1 MKKTEEQKNEEI
13 EKYFYRSR
21 IPEFE
26 RKIEYIKK
34 LRKDCRGKIGKLFT
48 FILEK
53 EVTLAKSKNEEIK
66 KKIKKIQRKIINAKK
81 GRIRRKERKTR
92 EEIKKEQEKY
102 YTEKEI
108 DDIIKYG
115 KIHSF
120 TKRQF

>member
-1 MKKTEEQKNEEI
+1 MQKTKEQKYEEI
-13 EKYFYRSR
+13 EQYFYKSE

-34 LRKDCRGKIGKLFT
+34 LIKDCRGKIGKLLP

-115 KIHSF
+115 KIYW
-120 TKRQF
+120 RR